1 MKYKEIEIPRGF
13 VVFSCA
19 NFPTRGGPVYSGYL
33 TVSARALLSFFSSAD
48 KKTKQGTGMHGAAP
62 PGLVK
67 MCIDLITVHIGN
79 TEGELDTDKLYDD
92 LSMLAW
98 AIRESGDAK
107 DVIDHLSSG
116 GGVSIELVYI
126 PNDPAPGE
134 HSVELEIGIDHL
146 TVPESNADKIAKSF
160 EDARKL
166 TPQLH

>member
-67 MCIDLITVHIGN
+67 MCIDLITAHIGN
-79 TEGELDTDKLYDD
+79 TEGELDTDKLHEYFA
-92 LSMLAW
+92 MLTW

-116 GGVSIELVYI
+116 GGVSIRLVYI
-126 PNDPAPGE
+126 PEDGGPEQHG
-134 HSVELEIGIDHL
+134 VEMEIGIDSL
-146 TVPESNADKIAKSF
+146 TVPEHNADKIAKGL
-160 EDARKL
+160 EDARQL

>member
-1 MKYKEIEIPRGF
+1 MEYKEIEIPRGF

-19 NFPTRGGPVYSGYL
+19 NFPTRDFRGYSGYL

-67 MCIDLITVHIGN
+67 MCIDTITVHIGN
-79 TEGELDTDKLYDD
+79 TEGELDTDKLCGD
-92 LSMLAW
+92 LSMLMW

-134 HSVELEIGIDHL
+134 HSVTMGCGIDGL
-146 TVPESNADKIAKSF
+146 KVPEPNADKVAKSF
-160 EDARKL
+160 EGAREP
-166 TPQLH
+166 TPQLN